1 MLTTQHCKRLETAA
15 PCQSTVQEQEEEEEG
30 LRREMRAER
39 ALLGAAVRR
48 CWMGAARRLKEGR
61 KWVVVLV
68 DY

>member
-30 LRREMRAER
+30 LRREMRAES
-39 ALLGAAVRR
+39 AAQRGGEAMLDWGSAATER
-48 CWMGAARRLKEGR
+48 GPKMGCGPC
-61 KWVVVLV
+61 